1 MAHKRAGRIAV
12 TAESEFERAVREAF
26 ADLNYDMIPVLA
38 KLSPERRFAM
48 IGELADFARASY
60 VAQERRAHPD
70 LPEEEIQWR
79 VSERMLRQGGV
90 SPEIIRKA
98 CRRGT

>member
-1 MAHKRAGRIAV
+1 MSE
-12 TAESEFERAVREAF
+12 TEFERAVQEAF

-48 IGELADFARASY
+48 IGDLADFARTSY
-60 VAQERRAHPD
+60 VAQERRAHPE

-79 VSERMLRQGGV
+79 VSERMLQRGGV
-90 SPEIIRKA
+90 QDEVIRKV
-98 CRRGT
+98 CRRGR